1 MRRPLPR
8 KRKSSA
14 SEVASIRYRASTSLS
29 TNELTVSDP
38 IVRPERSAERDV
50 EGQKAIPRH
59 VAIIMDGNGRWAA
72 KRSLPRVAG
81 HRAGAEAVRRTM
93 QAAVDSGVEVLTLY
107 AFSSENW
114 RRSEDEVSDLKG
126 LMRFYLERE
135 LGTLQKEKVRL
146 QLIGEPAAFGNELYE
161 RLQRAVEETAS
172 NDRLTLVVALNYG
185 SQAELVGA
193 ARELAR
199 QAAAGTLD
207 PEGIDV
213 PMLENLLHTRNL
225 PPLDLLIRTSGEV
238 RLSNFLL
245 WQAAYAELHFTDVLW
260 PDFDEAAFGAAL
272 AEFARR
278 QRRFGGR

>member
-1 MRRPLPR
+1 
-8 KRKSSA
+8 
-14 SEVASIRYRASTSLS
+14 
-29 TNELTVSDP
+29 
-38 IVRPERSAERDV
+38 
-50 EGQKAIPRH
+50 
-59 VAIIMDGNGRWAA
+59 MDGNGRWASR
-72 KRSLPRVAG
+72 RSLPRVAG

-93 QAAVDSGVEVLTLY
+93 QAAVDAGVEVLTLY

-146 QLIGEPAAFGNELYE
+146 RLIGEPAAFGNELYD
-161 RLQRAVEETAS
+161 RLQQAVAETAG

-185 SQAELVGA
+185 SQAELAGA

-199 QAAAGTLD
+199 RAAAGEIEADSIDIGAL
-207 PEGIDV
+207 EG
-213 PMLENLLHTRNL
+213 LLHTRDL

-245 WQAAYAELHFTDVLW
+245 WQAAYAELHFTDTLW
-260 PDFDEAAFGAAL
+260 PDFDEAAFSAAL
-272 AEFARR
+272 GEFARR

>member
-1 MRRPLPR
+1 M
-8 KRKSSA
+8 
-14 SEVASIRYRASTSLS
+14 EVQGP
-29 TNELTVSDP
+29 P
-38 IVRPERSAERDV
+38 ISPGPSGA
-50 EGQKAIPRH
+50 AIPRH
-59 VAIIMDGNGRWAA
+59 VAIIMDGNGRWATR
-72 KRSLPRVAG
+72 RSLPRVAG

-93 QAAVDSGVEVLTLY
+93 QAAVESGVEVLTLY

-146 QLIGEPAAFGNELYE
+146 KLIGEPAAFGNELYE
-161 RLQRAVEETAS
+161 RLQQAVAETRD

-185 SQAELVGA
+185 SQAEIAGA
-193 ARELAR
+193 AKALAIGVR
-199 QAAAGTLD
+199 DGTID
-207 PEGIDV
+207 PENIDIAAI
-213 PMLENLLHTRNL
+213 EGLLHTRDL

-245 WQAAYAELHFTDVLW
+245 WQAAYAELHFVDTLW
-260 PDFDEAAFGAAL
+260 PDFDEAAFHAAL
-272 AEFARR
+272 GEFARR